1 MSNILKHVASMFE
14 KELFSNVIHLL
25 HLTLSSTDQKQETP
39 PLIKFQLYI
48 YYGDSHFN
56 VQQYFQAEEAYAQAL
71 QIRKF
76 LVKSKNSLKIS
87 ETQELTSEVD
97 VRYKMHL
104 CYVYLK
110 QPKKAIEILQNIP
123 TKAKTAKVNMAL
135 GNLCRDTGLERQAI
149 GCYREVLKEIPMA
162 VEAAENLLKLGVKGI
177 EINSLML
184 EATSE
189 FSWLHTWL
197 RGHAQMNVRDFNG
210 AVSTLKGL
218 DTPALLQDNC
228 ALLVTIAYCYL
239 YMCDSKN
246 SIVYLQRAFRIDPNF
261 RYGRDL
267 YAALLAMSQEKE
279 NLRELDRLLNLDLDT
294 SVWPAEQWIVVGY
307 SMYVNKKYDR
317 AAYFGQQAYSLNRRS
332 VEAFLLKAYAFI
344 QLNRYI
350 EAVVHFREA
359 KTIAPNR
366 FEAHKGVVESYVA
379 LSRIREAVT
388 SAANFCTQTNND
400 PHALTLYASVIVKD
414 PMMASKT
421 RDLLDIA
428 LIQEPSHMQAIWLLA
443 ELLEI
448 EQKHEEAY
456 SILSKHVKEYP
467 NSRTHQLLADCLLRL
482 HREEEAF
489 NHYSQ
494 AIRLD
499 PSNQRAVEGLN
510 NIGRSAKMDSSYY
523 ISVVGES
530 SSFASQ
536 DPSVPS
542 DDVDVES
549 DSDVWPN
556 NGDFM
561 NYD

>member
-1 MSNILKHVASMFE
+1 MYE
-14 KELFSNVIHLL
+14 KELYSNIIHIVDLA
-25 HLTLSSTDQKQETP
+25 LSSADQKQDTTP
-39 PLIKFQLYI
+39 IVKFQLYI
-48 YYGDSHFN
+48 YYGDSHFHL
-56 VQQYFQAEEAYAQAL
+56 QQYLQAEQAYTQAL

-76 LVKSKNSLKIS
+76 LIKTKNNAKIS

-104 CYVYLK
+104 CYIYMK
-110 QPKKAIEILQNIP
+110 QPKRAFEILQNIP
-123 TKAKTAKVNMAL
+123 TKAKTAKINMAL

-149 GCYREVLKEIPMA
+149 GCYKEVLREIPMA

-177 EINSLML
+177 EINSTML

-189 FSWLHTWL
+189 LGWLNTWL
-197 RGHAQMNVRDFNG
+197 KGHAQMHSRDFNN
-210 AVSTLKGL
+210 ALTTLKSL

-228 ALLVTIAYCYL
+228 ALLITIAYCYL
-239 YMCDSKN
+239 YMCDTKN
-246 SIVYLQRAFRIDPNF
+246 SITYLQRAFHIDPHF
-261 RYGRDL
+261 KTGRDL
-267 YAALLAMSQEKE
+267 YASLLAMSQEKE
-279 NLRELDRLLNLDLDT
+279 NLRELERLLNIELDT
-294 SVWPAEQWIVVGY
+294 AVWPSEQWVVVGY
-307 SMYVNKKYDR
+307 NMYVNKKYDK
-317 AAYFGQQAYSLNRRS
+317 AAYFGQQAYALNRRS
-332 VEAFLLKAYAFI
+332 VEAFLLKAYAFM
-344 QLNRYI
+344 QLSRYI

-359 KTIAPNR
+359 KTITPNR
-366 FEAHKGVVESYVA
+366 FEAHKGAIDCYIA
-379 LSRIREAVT
+379 LNRVREAIT
-388 SAANFCTQTNND
+388 TATNLCTQMNNN
-400 PHALTLYASVIVKD
+400 PHALTLYASVIIKE
-414 PMMASKT
+414 PTMTTKT
-421 RDLLDIA
+421 RDLLEFS
-428 LIQEPSHMQAIWLLA
+428 LIQDPSHLPAIWLLA

-456 SILSKHVKEYP
+456 TILSKHVKEYP
-467 NSRTHQLLADCLLRL
+467 NSRTHQLLADCLLKL
-482 HREEEAF
+482 QREEEAF

-549 DSDVWPN
+549 DSDIWPSN
-556 NGDFM
+556 SDFM
-561 NYD
+561 NFD